1 MRCVLRG
8 AREAFARC
16 GMLAFAGVYECGDA
30 RGVGRGVCCGV
41 CCAGARRCGLVEED
55 RVEDVERDAE

>member
-1 MRCVLRG
+1 LRSVLRG

-30 RGVGRGVCCGV
+30 RGVGREVLVDSLVGDGVRADG
-41 CCAGARRCGLVEED
+41 ES
-55 RVEDVERDAE
+55 ERDGRVMDR